1 MQCAT
6 KVMSYSQGL
15 VEFPVGLVDSLG
27 NLSEEQV
34 KFLRKMF
41 LRNFKVSS
49 PVRTTPKPVHLR
61 NLQTHQ
67 SLVILYLCLS
77 KICSG
82 EYHDNLL

>member
-1 MQCAT
+1 V
-6 KVMSYSQGL
+6 K
-15 VEFPVGLVDSLG
+15 FPVGLVDSLG
-27 NLSEEQV
+27 KMPDERV
-34 KFLRKMF
+34 KFFRKMF

-49 PVRTTPKPVHLR
+49 PVRTTPKAVHLR

-67 SLVILYLCLS
+67 SPVILYLCLS